1 MPWGWLPSPAFPCAD
16 VARSRTLVE
25 FGRRLRQEG
34 ISVGPTIASDLAA
47 AADAVGLYSAED
59 TYYAF
64 RSVCVT
70 SAEQLP
76 RFDRVF
82 VDVFGREDVDPLLA
96 TLSERHRTWSIEAAE
111 DGGEGDGEDVVEDT
125 AVVGASSVER
135 LGHKDFAELTP
146 DEAARVRS
154 MIAAMMWRPSAALSR
169 RRRPSRGG
177 DRPDPRRTLSR
188 MVGTDGDLML
198 PVFTERRIRRRPL
211 LFIADVSGS
220 MERYSEM
227 LLYFAHAARGRLG
240 RLEAF
245 VFSTR
250 LTRITRQL
258 ERRSPSEAIGEVAEA
273 VDDWSGGTRIG
284 ESIGQFNRQWARRTT
299 TGGPVAV
306 IVSDGWDRGRPE
318 LLAEEM
324 ARLSRSVHRVVWLN
338 PLASRPGFSPDT
350 RGMKAAMPYVD
361 DFLPAG
367 RFSDL
372 ATVVR
377 LLESVP
383 ERRAR

>member
-1 MPWGWLPSPAFPCAD
+1 MSGGE
-16 VARSRTLVE
+16 TLIE
-25 FGRRLRQEG
+25 FGRRLRHAG
-34 ISVGPTIASDLAA
+34 IAVGPTIATDLAA
-47 AADAVGLYSAED
+47 AADAVGLASAED
-59 TYYAF
+59 TYHAF
-64 RSVCVT
+64 RAVCVT
-70 SAEQLP
+70 AADQLP
-76 RFDRVF
+76 GFDRVF
-82 VDVFGREDVDPLLA
+82 MEVFGREDADSALTVISD
-96 TLSERHRTWSIEAAE
+96 RDRTWSIDHAE
-111 DGGEGDGEDVVEDT
+111 QGGEGDGEEAREDA

-135 LGHKDFAELTP
+135 LTHKDFAELSAE
-146 DEAARVRS
+146 EAAQVR
-154 MIAAMMWRPSAALSR
+154 AMVAEMTWRPAETHSR
-169 RRRPSRGG
+169 RRRPSRRG
-177 DRPDPRRTLSR
+177 DRPDPRRTLAR
-188 MVGTDGDLML
+188 MVGTEGDLLL

-250 LTRITRQL
+250 LTRITHQL
-258 ERRSPSEAIGEVAEA
+258 HRRSPSDAIARVAEA

-284 ESIGQFNRQWARRTT
+284 QSLAQFNREWARRVTS
-299 TGGPVAV
+299 GGPVAV
-306 IVSDGWDRGRPE
+306 IVSDGWDRGEPSV
-318 LLAEEM
+318 LAEEM

-338 PLASRPGFSPDT
+338 PLASRAGFSPDT
-350 RGMKAAMPYVD
+350 RGMQAAMPYID

-372 ATVVR
+372 ASVVR